1 MRLKRRNDPSVR
13 AFWSRHVAL
22 WMRSPFSQREYCERN
37 GISRSLLS
45 KWWIWLREDRAR
57 EERIK
62 LGRCRGRSRRS
73 TMTHEASP
81 RTSEVTSVSPSAFV
95 NERANRPIV
104 RRRRFSDE
112 EKRHFLDL
120 AKQPGSSISDVAQ
133 RYDLAVALLFR
144 WRKELGEGA
153 APFAGFT
160 PVSVVDGEAPATSDE
175 AHLMPSPPTSERSA
189 GGMEIALENG
199 RRVRVEAGADPE
211 AVRRLVTLLEGAAP

>member
-1 MRLKRRNDPSVR
+1 M
-13 AFWSRHVAL
+13 
-22 WMRSPFSQREYCERN
+22 SP
-37 GISRSLLS
+37 
-45 KWWIWLREDRAR
+45 A
-57 EERIK
+57 
-62 LGRCRGRSRRS
+62 
-73 TMTHEASP
+73 
-81 RTSEVTSVSPSAFV
+81 AFV
-95 NERANRPIV
+95 SEKADRPIV
-104 RRRRFSDE
+104 RRRRFSDG

-160 PVSVVDGEAPATSDE
+160 PVSVVDEEAPATLLKDD
-175 AHLMPSPPTSERSA
+175 ATGLMSSAPPQERLA

-199 RRVRVEAGADPE
+199 RRVRVDAGADPE

>member
-1 MRLKRRNDPSVR
+1 MLKEK
-13 AFWSRHVAL
+13 A
-22 WMRSPFSQREYCERN
+22 
-37 GISRSLLS
+37 
-45 KWWIWLREDRAR
+45 DR
-57 EERIK
+57 
-62 LGRCRGRSRRS
+62 
-73 TMTHEASP
+73 P
-81 RTSEVTSVSPSAFV
+81 V
-95 NERANRPIV
+95 V

-160 PVSVVDGEAPATSDE
+160 PVSIVDEEAPATSAMNDD
-175 AHLMPSPPTSERSA
+175 ARLMSSPPPQERSA

-211 AVRRLVTLLEGAAP
+211 AVRRLVTLLEGAAS